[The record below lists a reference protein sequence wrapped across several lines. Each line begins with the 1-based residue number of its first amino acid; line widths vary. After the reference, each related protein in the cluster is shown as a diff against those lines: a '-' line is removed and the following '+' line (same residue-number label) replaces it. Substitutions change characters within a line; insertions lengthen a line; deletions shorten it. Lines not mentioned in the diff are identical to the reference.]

1 MWFFNA
7 PIKIIYGKDA
17 LEGLNEIEGK
27 KALIVTDKTLQQIG
41 LIKPVISILDSI
53 SIKYVVFTDIDPE
66 PSITSAQ
73 QGAEVASK
81 GNVDLIIAIGGGS
94 VIDVAKAIWILYE
107 NPDMNF
113 DEVFPE
119 DPLTLRKKAKLITI
133 PTTSGTGSDA
143 NWAIVLKDPET
154 KQKIGV
160 AHRNVI
166 SDLDIVDP
174 MFTNKI
180 PEHLAAATGFDA
192 LTHAIEAAS
201 VKWKND
207 FSTAFSHRAIEL
219 IFKYLLRSVKD
230 KSDVEAKE
238 KMHIAA
244 TMAGIA
250 FGNSQIGGAHALGHA
265 LGASFSLPH
274 SEIIAVVLP
283 HMMRFCIEDKETE
296 KIYADIAY
304 HAKISSDTEKVSA
317 ILLIEKIED
326 LMKDLNLKS
335 KLSDFGI
342 SKKQLEDHMEEVIS
356 FTISDTGSLV
366 NPCELDEEN
375 IIKLCNNML

>member
-1 MWFFNA
+1 MWFFSA
-7 PIKIIYGKDA
+7 PNKIIYGEEA
-17 LEGLNEIEGK
+17 LEGLNEIKGK
-27 KALIVTDKTLQQIG
+27 KALIITDKTLHQLG
-41 LIKPVISILDSI
+41 MIKPVISILNSI
-53 SIKYVVFTDIDPE
+53 PIKYVVFTDVDPE
-66 PSITSAQ
+66 PSILSAKH
-73 QGAEVASK
+73 GAEVALK
-81 GNVDLIIAIGGGS
+81 ENVDLIIAIGGGS
-94 VIDVAKAIWILYE
+94 VIDVAKAIWVLYE
-107 NPDMNF
+107 NPDMNI

-119 DPLTLRKKAKLITI
+119 DPLILRKKAKFITI

-154 KQKIGV
+154 KQKISV
-160 AHRNVI
+160 AHRDI
-166 SDLDIVDP
+166 IPDLDIVDP
-174 MFTNKI
+174 MFAKEMPANLI
-180 PEHLAAATGFDA
+180 ASTGFDA

-201 VKWKND
+201 VDWKND

-219 IFKYLLRSVKD
+219 IFKYLSRSVKNN
-230 KSDVEAKE
+230 SDTEAKE

-250 FGNSQIGGAHALGHA
+250 FGNSQIGGVHALGHA
-265 LGASFSLPH
+265 LGSSFSLPH

-283 HMMRFCIEDKETE
+283 HMMRFCIKDKTTE

-304 HAKISSDTEKVSA
+304 HAKISSNEKQVSA

-326 LMKDLNLKS
+326 FMKDLNLKT

-342 SKKQLEDHMEEVIS
+342 SKKQLEDHMDEIIS

-366 NPCELDEEN
+366 NPCELNEES
-375 IIKLCNNML
+375 IITLCRNML

>member
-1 MWFFNA
+1 MWFFSA
-7 PIKIIYGKDA
+7 PNKIIYGEDA
-17 LEGLNEIEGK
+17 LEGLNEIKGK
-27 KALIVTDKTLQQIG
+27 KALIITDKTLHQLGI
-41 LIKPVISILDSI
+41 IKPVISILNSI
-53 SIKYVVFTDIDPE
+53 SIKYVVFTDVDPE
-66 PSITSAQ
+66 PSIPSAKH
-73 QGAEVASK
+73 GAEVALK
-81 GNVDLIIAIGGGS
+81 ENVDLIIAIGGGS
-94 VIDVAKAIWILYE
+94 VIDVAKAIWVFYE
-107 NPDMNF
+107 NPEMNI

-119 DPLTLRKKAKLITI
+119 DSLTLRKKAKLITI

-143 NWAIVLKDPET
+143 NWAIVIKDSET
-154 KQKIGV
+154 KQKISV
-160 AHRNVI
+160 AHRNI
-166 SDLDIVDP
+166 IPDLDIVDP
-174 MFTNKI
+174 MFAKEMPVYLI
-180 PEHLAAATGFDA
+180 SATGFDA

-201 VKWKND
+201 VDWKND

-219 IFKYLLRSVKD
+219 IFKYLPRSVNNN
-230 KSDVEAKE
+230 SDLEAKE

-283 HMMRFCIEDKETE
+283 HMMRFCIKDKTTE

-304 HAKISSDTEKVSA
+304 HAKISSEVEQVSA
-317 ILLIEKIED
+317 ILLIEKIEE
-326 LMKDLNLKS
+326 LMKELNLKT

-342 SKKQLEDHMEEVIS
+342 SKKQLEDHMDEIIS

-366 NPCELDEEN
+366 NPCELTEES
-375 IIKLCNNML
+375 IITLCKNML

>member
-1 MWFFNA
+1 MWFFSA
-7 PIKIIYGKDA
+7 PNKIIYGEEA

-41 LIKPVISILDSI
+41 MIKPVISILNSKP
-53 SIKYVVFTDIDPE
+53 IKYVVFTEVDPE
-66 PSITSAQ
+66 PSIQSAKH
-73 QGAEVASK
+73 GAEVALK
-81 GNVDLIIAIGGGS
+81 ENIDLIIAIGGGS

-107 NPDMNF
+107 NPDMNI

-119 DPLTLRKKAKLITI
+119 DPLTLRKKAKFITI

-154 KQKIGV
+154 KQKISV
-160 AHRNVI
+160 AHRNLI

-174 MFTNKI
+174 IFTQKM
-180 PEHLAAATGFDA
+180 PVYLVAATGFDA

-201 VKWKND
+201 VDWKND

-219 IFKYLLRSVKD
+219 IFKYLPLSVKD
-230 KSDVEAKE
+230 NSDTKAKE

-274 SEIIAVVLP
+274 SEIIGVVLP
-283 HMMRFCIEDKETE
+283 HMMRFCIKDKTTE

-304 HAKISSDTEKVSA
+304 HAKISSNEKKISA

-326 LMKDLNLKS
+326 LMKELNLKT

-342 SKKQLEDHMEEVIS
+342 SKKQLEAHMDEIIS

-366 NPCELDEEN
+366 NPCELDEES
-375 IIKLCNNML
+375 IITLCRNML